1 MKEEERARSAN
12 CELDDTGLAG
22 VDGGVVVDAGGNG
35 DTTILITSGVQ
46 CGTKKY
52 ATGAII
58 YRPCPRCGK
67 PMHTEWY
74 TPKWYCDP
82 CNFSEFRP
90 RAATWNGTEQELIA
104 AAR

>member
-1 MKEEERARSAN
+1 MQEEDRAQFASR
-12 CELDDTGLAG
+12 ELDDAELAG
-22 VDGGVVVDAGGNG
+22 ASGGAVVDPGGNG
-35 DTTILITSGVQ
+35 DTSVLITSGVQ
-46 CGTKKY
+46 CGTRKY
-52 ATGAII
+52 ATGKIT

-82 CNFSEFRP
+82 CDFSEFRP
-90 RAATWNGTEQELIA
+90 REEVWNGTEQELVA